1 MPVRLRIEVRRRD
14 LNEGVM
20 LTALVNTGFTSEEP
34 DILMPSNVAK
44 TLGLWPQPDGSLSII
59 FTTAGG
65 EVEGYEVPRSVFV
78 RVLAE
83 DRASKEVLANALIN
97 PLTEDVLISDA
108 LAEELGI
115 QILYP
120 RRGIWKFSDEERA
133 RSSV

>member
-83 DRASKEVLANALIN
+83 DRASKEVLANVLIN

>member
-1 MPVRLRIEVRRRD
+1 VEDVK
-14 LNEGVM
+14 
-20 LTALVNTGFTSEEP
+20 SEEP

-65 EVEGYEVPRSVFV
+65 EVEGYEVPQSVFV

>member
-65 EVEGYEVPRSVFV
+65 EVEGYEVPQSVFV

>member
-65 EVEGYEVPRSVFV
+65 EVEGYEVP
-78 RVLAE
+78 
-83 DRASKEVLANALIN
+83 
-97 PLTEDVLISDA
+97 
-108 LAEELGI
+108 
-115 QILYP
+115 
-120 RRGIWKFSDEERA
+120 
-133 RSSV
+133 